1 MQEQGKTKEIQ
12 KEISA
17 FIREPIKI
25 NLSNGKILE
34 IKPLSWKKEL
44 QLIKLLGKFVEE
56 GIGTGLIPT
65 ESMSFLDTGKLIG
78 NILQKSP
85 DVITEMVMIITD
97 KDRNF
102 VENELVLE
110 DIVEIVSPFL
120 ESMLIRLKKV
130 VSEKIMPVIQQ
141 VKKDMKQK

>member
-1 MQEQGKTKEIQ
+1 MQKQDKTKEIQ
-12 KEISA
+12 KEIST

-130 VSEKIMPVIQQ
+130 ATEKIVPIIQQ
-141 VKKDMKQK
+141 VKKEMK

>member
-1 MQEQGKTKEIQ
+1 MQEQDKTKEIQ
-12 KEISA
+12 KEISV

-25 NLSNGKILE
+25 NLSNGKTLE

-120 ESMLIRLKKV
+120 ENMLIRLKKV
-130 VSEKIMPVIQQ
+130 AAEKIMPIIQQ
-141 VKKDMKQK
+141 VKKEMK

>member
-1 MQEQGKTKEIQ
+1 MQEQDKTKEIQ

-130 VSEKIMPVIQQ
+130 ATEKIVPIIQQ
-141 VKKDMKQK
+141 VKKEMK

>member
-1 MQEQGKTKEIQ
+1 MTEQEKTKEIQ

-17 FIREPIKI
+17 FIKEPIKI
-25 NLSNGKILE
+25 ILSNGKTLE

-65 ESMSFLDTGKLIG
+65 EGFSLLDTGKLIG

-85 DVITEMVMIITD
+85 DVITEMVVIITD

-110 DIVEIVSPFL
+110 DILEIVSPFL
-120 ESMLIRLKKV
+120 ESILIRLKKV
-130 VSEKIMPVIQQ
+130 TSEKILPIVRQIK
-141 VKKDMKQK
+141 VEMK

>member
-1 MQEQGKTKEIQ
+1 MQEQDKTKEIQ

-65 ESMSFLDTGKLIG
+65 ESISFLDTGKLIG

-130 VSEKIMPVIQQ
+130 ASEKIMPIIQQ
-141 VKKDMKQK
+141 VKKEMK

>member
-1 MQEQGKTKEIQ
+1 MTEQEKTKEIQ

-25 NLSNGKILE
+25 TLSNGKTLE

-65 ESMSFLDTGKLIG
+65 EGFSLLDTGKLIG

-85 DVITEMVMIITD
+85 DVITEMVVIITD
-97 KDRNF
+97 KDKNF

-110 DIVEIVSPFL
+110 DILEIVSPFL
-120 ESMLIRLKKV
+120 ENILIRLKKV
-130 VSEKIMPVIQQ
+130 TSEKILPIVRQIK
-141 VKKDMKQK
+141 VEMK

>member
-1 MQEQGKTKEIQ
+1 MQEQDKTKEIQ

-17 FIREPIKI
+17 FIRESIKI

>member
-1 MQEQGKTKEIQ
+1 
-12 KEISA
+12 
-17 FIREPIKI
+17 
-25 NLSNGKILE
+25 
-34 IKPLSWKKEL
+34 
-44 QLIKLLGKFVEE
+44 
-56 GIGTGLIPT
+56 
-65 ESMSFLDTGKLIG
+65 MSFLDTGKLIG

-120 ESMLIRLKKV
+120 ENMLIRLKKV
-130 VSEKIMPVIQQ
+130 ATEKIVPIIQQ
-141 VKKDMKQK
+141 VKKEMK

>member
-1 MQEQGKTKEIQ
+1 MQEQDKTKEVQ

-130 VSEKIMPVIQQ
+130 ASEKIMPIIQQ
-141 VKKDMKQK
+141 VKKEVK

>member
-1 MQEQGKTKEIQ
+1 MQEQDKTKEIQ

-17 FIREPIKI
+17 FIKEPIKI
-25 NLSNGKILE
+25 NLSNGKTLE
-34 IKPLSWKKEL
+34 IKPSSWKKEL

-141 VKKDMKQK
+141 VKKEMK

>member
-1 MQEQGKTKEIQ
+1 MQEQDKTKEIQ
-12 KEISA
+12 KEISV

-25 NLSNGKILE
+25 NLSNGKTLE

-120 ESMLIRLKKV
+120 ENMLIRLKKV
-130 VSEKIMPVIQQ
+130 ATEKIVPIIQQ
-141 VKKDMKQK
+141 VKKEMK

>member
-1 MQEQGKTKEIQ
+1 MQEQDKTKEIQ

-17 FIREPIKI
+17 FIKEPIKI

-34 IKPLSWKKEL
+34 IKPLSWRKEL
-44 QLIKLLGKFVEE
+44 QLIRLLGKFVEE

-130 VSEKIMPVIQQ
+130 AAEKIMPIIQQ
-141 VKKDMKQK
+141 VKKEMK

>member
-1 MQEQGKTKEIQ
+1 MQEQDKTKEIQ

-130 VSEKIMPVIQQ
+130 AAEKIMPIIQQ
-141 VKKDMKQK
+141 VKKEMK

>member
-1 MQEQGKTKEIQ
+1 MQEQDKTKEIQ

-25 NLSNGKILE
+25 SLSNGKILE

-120 ESMLIRLKKV
+120 ENMLIRLKKV
-130 VSEKIMPVIQQ
+130 ATEKIVPIIQQ
-141 VKKDMKQK
+141 VKKEMK

>member
-1 MQEQGKTKEIQ
+1 MQEQDKTKEIQ
-12 KEISA
+12 KEISV

-25 NLSNGKILE
+25 NLSNGKTLE

-120 ESMLIRLKKV
+120 ESILVRLKKV
-130 VSEKIMPVIQQ
+130 ASEKIMPIIQQ
-141 VKKDMKQK
+141 VKKEMK